1 MITLYLR
8 CRLAT
13 TREAVEEFF
22 ARARSTYEAPGGITA
37 HLQWSLSDASSFVE
51 VFEYTDRDTYDAN
64 QLRVAEDPATR
75 ALIAEWHTHLAA
87 PPVVE
92 PFQEAVLPT
101 R

>member
-1 MITLYLR
+1 
-8 CRLAT
+8 
-13 TREAVEEFF
+13 
-22 ARARSTYEAPGGITA
+22 
-37 HLQWSLSDASSFVE
+37 
-51 VFEYTDRDTYDAN
+51 VFEYTDRDTYDAD
-64 QLRVAEDPATR
+64 QLRVAEDPAMR